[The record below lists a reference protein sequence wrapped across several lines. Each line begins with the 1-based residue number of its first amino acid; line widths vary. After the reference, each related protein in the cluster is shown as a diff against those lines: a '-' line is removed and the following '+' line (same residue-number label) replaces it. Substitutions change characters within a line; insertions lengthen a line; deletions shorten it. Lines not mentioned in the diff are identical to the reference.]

1 MDKEYLEEQ
10 YGIAVSDFKLA
21 HDEEGQWNARKEM
34 ARLETLMTQQWG
46 TEYCK
51 SVHERFWGK

>member
-10 YGIAVSDFKLA
+10 YKIAVSDFKVA

-34 ARLETLMTQQWG
+34 ARLERLMIELYG
-46 TEYCK
+46 SEYCK
-51 SVHERFWGK
+51 EVHESYWGK

>member
-10 YGIAVSDFKLA
+10 YGIAVSDFKVA

-34 ARLETLMTQQWG
+34 ARLERLMIELHG
-46 TEYCK
+46 SDYCK
-51 SVHERFWGK
+51 EVHERYWGK